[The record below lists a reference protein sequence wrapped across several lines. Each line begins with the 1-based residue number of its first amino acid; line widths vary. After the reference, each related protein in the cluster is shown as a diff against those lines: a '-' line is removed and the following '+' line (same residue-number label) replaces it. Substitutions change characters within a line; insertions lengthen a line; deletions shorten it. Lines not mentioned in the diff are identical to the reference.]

1 MKLNGLLGTG
11 SGKLGTS
18 VFTTVKGTQIVRQH
32 QPVVTNP
39 STKLQV
45 AQRSRF
51 KLVSQIAA
59 SMADVIAIPRIGLT
73 SSRNLFIKKNMP
85 AVLGDVEGAQVSYEK
100 LQLTNGTAALPD
112 IVAGRTL
119 PNLAAGSTSGNL
131 TLKLASDVSKIV
143 NRVIYCIFKKSS
155 DGQLMLITS
164 AIVSD
169 AGVNGNFAWEI
180 DDIAGDLAIYAY
192 GMKDTSASAS
202 ATFGNYKVTNA
213 SDIAT
218 LVSNRSI
225 SSKDFIFTKTR
236 GTTLYSGENENVTV
250 GENQVMVYLYVGEN
264 GEAKVKIG
272 DEAQVSVVGAKSFRK
287 AVDKGSKIVFN
298 ALSDPNYMPADWVNN
313 SDGSTLSSSTVYTVN
328 SVQDNIDISISFVP
342 ESV

>member
-59 SMADVIAIPRIGLT
+59 TMADVIAIPRIGLT

-112 IVAGRTL
+112 IVAAR
-119 PNLAAGSTSGNL
+119 AGGNL
-131 TLKLASDVSKIV
+131 TLNLASNASGIV
-143 NRVIYCIFKKSS
+143 NRVIYCIFTKDSL
-155 DGQLMLITS
+155 GQLMLNTS
-164 AIVSD
+164 AVVSD
-169 AGVNGNFAWEI
+169 AGADGDFALQI
-180 DDIAGDLAIYAY
+180 RDIAGDLAIYAY

-202 ATFGNYKVTNA
+202 ATFGNYKVNNA

-236 GTTLYSGENENVTV
+236 GTTLFSGENENVTV
-250 GENQVMVYLYVGEN
+250 GENQVMVHLN
-264 GEAKVKIG
+264 
-272 DEAQVSVVGAKSFRK
+272 VGANGDASVQIGNENKVTVPGGTSFRK
-287 AVDKGSKIVFN
+287 AVNKGSKIEFDSF
-298 ALSDPNYMPADWVNN
+298 SDAGYIMGPWKNN
-313 SDGSTLSSSTVYTVN
+313 SDGSTVSDSKIYTVN

>member
-51 KLVSQIAA
+51 KLISQLAA
-59 SMADVIAIPRIGLT
+59 SMANIIAIPRIGLT

-85 AVLGDVEGAQVSYEK
+85 AVLGNVEGAQVSYEK

-112 IVAGRTL
+112 IVAVR
-119 PNLAAGSTSGNL
+119 AGGNL
-131 TLKLASDVSKIV
+131 TLNLASNASAIV
-143 NRVIYCIFKKSS
+143 NRVIYCIFTKDSL
-155 DGQLMLITS
+155 GQLMLNTS
-164 AIVSD
+164 AVVSD
-169 AGVNGNFAWEI
+169 GGDDGDFALQTT
-180 DDIAGDLAIYAY
+180 DIAGDLAIYAY

-213 SDIAT
+213 SDVAT

-236 GTTLYSGENENVTV
+236 GTTLFSGENENVTV
-250 GENQVMVYLYVGEN
+250 GENQVMVHLNVGAN
-264 GEAKVKIG
+264 GQAKVKIG
-272 DEAQVSVVGAKSFRK
+272 EGNQETVPGGTSFRK
-287 AVDKGSKIVFN
+287 AVDKGSKIVFDSF
-298 ALSDPNYMPADWVNN
+298 SDAGYIMGPWVNN
-313 SDGSTLSSSTVYTVN
+313 SDGSTLSSSKVYTVD
-328 SVQDNIDISISFVP
+328 SVKDNIDISISFVP
-342 ESV
+342 ENQ

>member
-39 STKLQV
+39 STNLQV

-51 KLVSQIAA
+51 KLISQIAA
-59 SMADVIAIPRIGLT
+59 SLADVIAIPRIGLT

-85 AVLGDVEGAQVSYEK
+85 AVIGGTEGAQVSYEK
-100 LQLTNGTAALPD
+100 LQLTNGKAALPA
-112 IVAGRTL
+112 IVANR
-119 PNLAAGSTSGNL
+119 TSGDL
-131 TLKLASDVSKIV
+131 VLKLASNASAMV
-143 NRVIYCIFKKSS
+143 NRVIYCIFTKSS
-155 DGQLMLITS
+155 SGQLMLANS
-164 AIVSD
+164 EIVSN
-169 AGVNGNFAWEI
+169 AGVDGNFELPI
-180 DDIAGDLAIYAY
+180 TDIAGDLAIYAY

-202 ATFGNYKVTNA
+202 ATFGNYKITNA

-225 SSKDFIFTKTR
+225 SSKDFIFTETR
-236 GTTLYSGENENVTV
+236 GTTIFSGENQNVTV
-250 GENQVMVYLYVGEN
+250 GENQVMVHLYVGEN
-264 GEAKVKIG
+264 GQAKVKIG
-272 DEAQVSVVGAKSFRK
+272 EGNQETVPGGTSFRK
-287 AVDKGSKIVFN
+287 AVDKGSKIVFDSF
-298 ALSDPNYMPADWVNN
+298 SDAGYIMGPWVNN
-313 SDGSTLSSSTVYTVN
+313 SDGSTVSNSKMYTVN

-342 ESV
+342 ENQ

>member
-18 VFTTVKGTQIVRQH
+18 VFTTVKGVQIVRQH
-32 QPVVTNP
+32 QPVISNP
-39 STKLQV
+39 STILQV
-45 AQRSRF
+45 TQRSRF
-51 KLVSQIAA
+51 KLVSQLAA
-59 SMADVIAIPRIGLT
+59 SMANVIAMPRMGLT

-85 AVLGDVEGAQVSYEK
+85 AILGDIEGARVSYEK
-100 LQLTNGTAALPD
+100 LQLTSGTAAIPA
-112 IVAGRTL
+112 IIATRS
-119 PNLAAGSTSGNL
+119 GSSL
-131 TLKLASDVSKIV
+131 TLELASNASGIV

-155 DGQLMLITS
+155 DNQLILNKS

-169 AGVNGNFAWEI
+169 AGENGTFELQI
-180 DDIAGDLAIYAY
+180 TDMAGELAIYAY

-213 SDIAT
+213 SDLAT

-236 GTTLYSGENENVTV
+236 GTTLFSGENENVIV
-250 GENQVMVYLYVGEN
+250 GENQVMVHLYVGEN
-264 GEAKVKIG
+264 GQVSVKIG
-272 DEAQVSVVGAKSFRK
+272 DGEAVRVLGGNSFRK
-287 AVDKGSKIVFN
+287 AVNKGSKIVFDAFSEQGYVFN
-298 ALSDPNYMPADWVNN
+298 DWKNN
-313 SDGSTLSSSTVYTVN
+313 SDGSTVSSSKIYTVN
-328 SVQDNIDISISFVP
+328 SVQDNIDISLSFSP

>member
-59 SMADVIAIPRIGLT
+59 SMADVIAIPRMGLT

-100 LQLTNGTAALPD
+100 LQLTSGTAALPPI
-112 IVAGRTL
+112 IVSRLSTIFSLELAGD
-119 PNLAAGSTSGNL
+119 A
-131 TLKLASDVSKIV
+131 SKIV

-155 DGQLMLITS
+155 GNQLVLVNS

-169 AGVNGNFAWEI
+169 AGDDGHFVLEI
-180 DDIAGDLAIYAY
+180 QQYIPGELAIYAY
-192 GMKDTSASAS
+192 GIKDTSASAS

-213 SDIAT
+213 SDVAT

-225 SSKDFIFTKTR
+225 SSKDFIFTKTN
-236 GTTLYSGENENVTV
+236 GTTVFSGEEENVNV
-250 GENQVMVYLYVGEN
+250 GENQVMVYLHVGEN
-264 GEAKVKIG
+264 GQAKVKIG
-272 DEAQVSVVGAKSFRK
+272 EEDQVTVSGGTSFRT
-287 AVDKGSKIVFN
+287 AVDKGSKIVFDSF
-298 ALSDPNYMPADWVNN
+298 SDVGYIMGPWKNN
-313 SDGSTLSSSTVYTVN
+313 SDGSTVSSSKIYTVN

>member
-85 AVLGDVEGAQVSYEK
+85 AVLGDVEGAKVSYEK
-100 LQLTNGTAALPD
+100 LQLTSGTAAIPD
-112 IVAGRTL
+112 ILVNRAS
-119 PNLAAGSTSGNL
+119 GSL
-131 TLKLASDVSKIV
+131 LLQLASDASKIV

-155 DGQLMLITS
+155 DNQLMLVHS
-164 AIVSD
+164 EIVSD
-169 AGVNGNFAWEI
+169 AKADGSFDTQI
-180 DDIAGDLAIYAY
+180 TDIAGDLAIYAY

-236 GTTLYSGENENVTV
+236 GTTIFSGENENVTV
-250 GENQVMVYLYVGEN
+250 GENQVMVYLYVGAN
-264 GEAKVKIG
+264 GQVKVKIG
-272 DEAQVSVVGAKSFRK
+272 DGNQETVLAGTSFRK
-287 AVDKGSKIVFN
+287 AVDKGSKIVFDSF
-298 ALSDPNYMPADWVNN
+298 SDAGYIMGPWVNN
-313 SDGSTLSSSTVYTVN
+313 SDGSTVSSSKVYTVN

-342 ESV
+342 ENQ

>member
-51 KLVSQIAA
+51 KLVSQLAA
-59 SMADVIAIPRIGLT
+59 SMAGVIAIPRIGLT
-73 SSRNLFIKKNMP
+73 SSRNLFVKKNMP
-85 AVLGDVEGAQVSYEK
+85 AVLGNVEGAQVSYEK
-100 LQLTNGTAALPD
+100 LQLTNGTAELPD
-112 IVAGRTL
+112 IIATRS
-119 PNLAAGSTSGNL
+119 STKL
-131 TLKLASDVSKIV
+131 ILELASDVSKMV

-155 DGQLMLITS
+155 GNQLMLVNS

-169 AGVNGNFAWEI
+169 AGMDSNFILEI
-180 DDIAGDLAIYAY
+180 DDIKGDLAIYAY

-213 SDIAT
+213 SDVAT

-236 GTTLYSGENENVTV
+236 GTTLFSGENENVNV
-250 GENQVMVYLYVGEN
+250 GENQVMVHLVVGEN

-272 DEAQVSVVGAKSFRK
+272 EGNQVTVPGGTSFRK

-298 ALSDPNYMPADWVNN
+298 AFSEPNYISADWVNN
-313 SDGSTLSSSTVYTVN
+313 SDGSSLSSSTVYTVN

-342 ESV
+342 ENQ

>member
-18 VFTTVKGTQIVRQH
+18 VFTTVKGVQIVRQH
-32 QPVVTNP
+32 QPVITNP

-45 AQRSRF
+45 SQRSRF
-51 KLVSQIAA
+51 KLVSQLAA

-85 AVLGDVEGAQVSYEK
+85 AVLGNVEGAQVSYEK

-112 IVAGRTL
+112 IVAYR
-119 PNLAAGSTSGNL
+119 TSGEL
-131 TLKLASDVSKIV
+131 SLKLASNASTIV
-143 NRVIYCIFKKSS
+143 NRVIYCIFTKNSG
-155 DGQLMLITS
+155 GQLMLSNS

-169 AGVNGNFAWEI
+169 AGVDGKYELVI
-180 DDIAGDLAIYAY
+180 DEIAGDLAIYAY

-213 SDIAT
+213 SDVAT

-236 GTTLYSGENENVTV
+236 GTTLFSGESNNVTI
-250 GENQVMVYLYVGEN
+250 GENQVMVHLNVGAN
-264 GEAKVKIG
+264 GQAKVKIG
-272 DEAQVSVVGAKSFRK
+272 EQNQMTVPGGTSFRK
-287 AVDKGSKIVFN
+287 AVDKGSKIVFDSF
-298 ALSDPNYMPADWVNN
+298 SDAGYIMGPWVNN
-313 SDGSTLSSSTVYTVN
+313 SDGSTVSESKMYTVN
-328 SVQDNIDISISFVP
+328 SVQDNIDLSISFVP

>member
-18 VFTTVKGTQIVRQH
+18 VFTTVKGQQIVRQH
-32 QPVVTNP
+32 QPTVTNP

-100 LQLTNGTAALPD
+100 LQLTNGTAALPA
-112 IVAGRTL
+112 IVATRAS
-119 PNLAAGSTSGNL
+119 NNL
-131 TLKLASDVSKIV
+131 TLKLASNASAIV
-143 NRVIYCIFKKSS
+143 NRVIYCIFTKDSL
-155 DGQLMLITS
+155 GQLMLNTS
-164 AIVSD
+164 AVVSS
-169 AGVNGNFAWEI
+169 AGEDGSFKLQVT
-180 DDIAGDLAIYAY
+180 DIAGDLAIYAY
-192 GMKDTSASAS
+192 GMKDSNASAS
-202 ATFGNYKVTNA
+202 ATFGNYQVTNA

-236 GTTLYSGENENVTV
+236 GTTLFSGESANVTA
-250 GENQVMVYLYVGEN
+250 GENQVIVSLSVGPN
-264 GEAKVKIG
+264 GSASVKIG
-272 DEAQVSVVGAKSFRK
+272 DGNPEPVDTGKTLRK
-287 AVDKGSKIVFN
+287 AVDKGSKILFN
-298 ALSDPNYMPADWVNN
+298 SVADAYYLINEWKDKSNGRTV
-313 SDGSTLSSSTVYTVN
+313 STEARFTID
-328 SVQDNIDISISFVP
+328 SVQDNLELSVSFKR
-342 ESV
+342 ENA